1 MSSVYSVVQ
10 RFMEGRTTAYE
21 VIGELNELEA
31 VIIRLNTSDLGYT
44 SNNGPYIII
53 WRTECNRAM
62 IWGSRDDFF
71 TECSYRLTC
80 DEGDDVKLRQGNVNL
95 CKDKFTAVHIDLN
108 DHDTLRAK
116 MRGDLD
122 LDSDLYR
129 GSRTDRQIGHEYLSR
144 VFDSVSLLVA
154 PAAAAA
160 AAANL
165 TLNPQTGVYEMSQSQ
180 AQTKVT
186 AIVARAKSATMT
198 AASLQAG
205 KALNAAALKAAKAKA
220 PMMLRGYLDHPVAP
234 AVIAIGLVSATE
246 FIPAGPSRDKIAKA
260 ADLMLTAAITD
271 GADKYLNVEKMID
284 QVFAG
289 LPEEAKELIGQ
300 GV

>member
-1 MSSVYSVVQ
+1 M
-10 RFMEGRTTAYE
+10 T
-21 VIGELNELEA
+21 
-31 VIIRLNTSDLGYT
+31 
-44 SNNGPYIII
+44 
-53 WRTECNRAM
+53 
-62 IWGSRDDFF
+62 
-71 TECSYRLTC
+71 
-80 DEGDDVKLRQGNVNL
+80 
-95 CKDKFTAVHIDLN
+95 
-108 DHDTLRAK
+108 
-116 MRGDLD
+116 
-122 LDSDLYR
+122 
-129 GSRTDRQIGHEYLSR
+129 
-144 VFDSVSLLVA
+144 
-154 PAAAAA
+154 
-160 AAANL
+160 
-165 TLNPQTGVYEMSQSQ
+165 Q
-180 AQTKVT
+180 AQAKVT

>member
-1 MSSVYSVVQ
+1 MSQIYREVSKFMQGKASAYDVMSV
-10 RFMEGRTTAYE
+10 
-21 VIGELNELEA
+21 LNCLDM
-31 VIIRLNTSDLGYT
+31 VIIRLNVSDFGYE
-44 SNNGPYIII
+44 SDRGPYIMI
-53 WRTECNRAM
+53 WRTECDHAM

-71 TECSYRLTC
+71 TDCAYRMTC
-80 DEGDDVKLRQGNVNL
+80 DDDDNVKLRQSLVNA
-95 CKDKFTAVHIDLN
+95 CKDKFTAVCVTLD
-108 DHDTLRAK
+108 DHDGFVGR
-116 MRGDLD
+116 MRQNLD

-129 GSRTDRQIGHEYLSR
+129 GSRTDREIGHGYIKR
-144 VFDSVSLLVA
+144 VFDSVAVLA
-154 PAAAAA
+154 P
-160 AAANL
+160 
-165 TLNPQTGVYEMSQSQ
+165 TETTQQTQVSQTGVSEMSQ

-186 AIVARAKSATMT
+186 AIVARAKNATMT

-234 AVIAIGLVSATE
+234 AVIAIGLVSVTE

-260 ADLMLTAAITD
+260 ADLMLTAAIAE

-284 QVFAG
+284 QVFSG
-289 LPEEAKELIGQ
+289 LPDEAKDLIGQ